1 MANEKDID
9 KNPVFTCV
17 FVPSGK
23 SRVKK
28 AMELAELKPGQIF
41 YEIGCG
47 KANTL
52 IRAVKRYKA
61 KGVGIEMDIHRA
73 NVSKKKIK
81 KHQLE
86 EQIEIRNMDAGKVTD
101 YSKADV
107 IYFYLITS
115 ANEKLKPILEKQLKV
130 GAKVISLSFPIPG
143 WKEVKK
149 VDGFYVYEFG
159 KH

>member
-1 MANEKDID
+1 MEKDID
-9 KNPVFTCV
+9 NNPVFTCV

-28 AMELAELKPGQIF
+28 ALELAELKPGQVF

-52 IRAVKRYKA
+52 IRAVKRHGA
-61 KGVGIEMDIHRA
+61 KGVGIEMNMHRA
-73 NVSKKKIK
+73 KVSKNKVK
-81 KHQLE
+81 KHLLE
-86 EQIEIRNMDAGKVTD
+86 KSIEIRNMDAGKVTD

-115 ANEKLKPILEKQLKV
+115 ANEMLKPILEKQLKV
-130 GAKVISLSFPIPG
+130 GTKIISLSFPIPG
-143 WKEVKK
+143 WKEIKK